1 VSEHVLAFV
10 ITRQGYGVTL
20 LRLAHATLSRMLV
33 TNPLRFTLSVLLT
46 TSLVITTG
54 CASLSEQECRDG
66 DWSSIG
72 YRDGQN
78 GRPLSRLDEHRKAC
92 LQYGMAPDARAYGQA
107 RERGLNFYCTPANGL
122 AVGRRGEY
130 YAGVCP
136 SWAETGFIINFNI
149 GRDIYEARQRLE
161 RLENDQRALETRLN
175 KASEKGEVIRL
186 SSQLRQLRM
195 ERDFAWDE
203 LRRREYRADGLH
215 F

>member
-1 VSEHVLAFV
+1 MAASLA
-10 ITRQGYGVTL
+10 IT
-20 LRLAHATLSRMLV
+20 A
-33 TNPLRFTLSVLLT
+33 
-46 TSLVITTG
+46 G
-54 CASLSEQECRDG
+54 CASLSEQECRSG

-92 LQYGMAPDARAYGQA
+92 QQYDMTPDVRAYEKA

-136 SWAETGFIINFNI
+136 EWAETGFIINFNI

-161 RLENDQRALETRLN
+161 HLEKDQHTLESRLSNTTD
-175 KASEKGEVIRL
+175 KGEVIRL
-186 SSQLRQLRM
+186 SNQLHQLRM

-203 LRRREYRADGLH
+203 LRRREYRADSLH